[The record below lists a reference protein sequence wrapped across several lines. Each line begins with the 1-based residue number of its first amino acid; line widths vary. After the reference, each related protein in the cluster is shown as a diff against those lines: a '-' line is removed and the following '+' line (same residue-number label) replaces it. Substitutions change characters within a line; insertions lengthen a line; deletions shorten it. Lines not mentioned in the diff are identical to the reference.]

1 VASGTHGGGPP
12 DGTSGTRRVI
22 GIGFR
27 PRLAGWLGCWL
38 VAASGLARAE
48 PAAGGSP
55 AAADLA
61 AWIGQL
67 GAAQYAQRE
76 AAARH
81 LAAAGRPAIPAL
93 GTAITGDDFEVAS
106 RSVEIVRGMLGA
118 DDAELAAEAEGL
130 LERVAT
136 ADASA
141 IGGLAQSALEFHQ
154 IGMAA
159 AARERL
165 ESRGALFRDRRSTA
179 GERGLEV
186 EFNAAWQGGPDDW
199 RLLPRLRDVTIVSV
213 HGVSLDAA
221 AVAVLGRLAGV
232 RRIDLFGTAAPE
244 EAVATLVARLPEVG
258 VDVRKG
264 GRLGVSSIV
273 QAGPCEL
280 SAVQPGSAADKAG
293 LRAGDVIVAAD
304 DQAVASFAALTAW
317 LAQRAA
323 GEEVRLA
330 VERNAAGGPAERLE
344 CTARLDAW

>member
-1 VASGTHGGGPP
+1 M
-12 DGTSGTRRVI
+12 I

-27 PRLAGWLGCWL
+27 HRIAGWLGCWL
-38 VAASGLARAE
+38 VAAAGIARAE
-48 PAAGGSP
+48 PPPEPVP

-67 GAAQYAQRE
+67 GAPHYAQRE

-81 LAAAGRPAIPAL
+81 LAAAGRPALAAL
-93 GTAITGDDFEVAS
+93 GAAIAGGDFEVAS

-118 DDAELAAEAEGL
+118 ADAELAAEAEAV

-141 IGGLAQSALEFHQ
+141 IGRLAQSALDFHQ

-165 ESRGALFRDRRSTA
+165 EGLGALVRDRRSTA
-179 GERGLEV
+179 GDQGLEV
-186 EFNAAWQGGPDDW
+186 EFGDAWQGGPEDW
-199 RLLPRLRDVTIVSV
+199 RLLPRLRGVTVVSV
-213 HGVSLDAA
+213 HGVPLDAD
-221 AVAVLGRLAGV
+221 AVAVLGRMAGV
-232 RRIDLFGTAAPE
+232 RRIDLFGTAAPA
-244 EAVATLVARLPEVG
+244 EAVAKLVARLPEAV

-273 QAGPCEL
+273 HPGACEL

-293 LRAGDVIVAAD
+293 LRAGDVILAAD
-304 DQAVASFAALTAW
+304 GQAVASFAALTAR
-317 LAQRAA
+317 LAQRGP

-330 VERNAAGGPAERLE
+330 VERDGAGGPAERFE
-344 CTARLDAW
+344 CTVRLDAW